1 MISVSPFLFLMWS
14 ELDLWACGWEEV
26 NVLLWIPSAVWEW
39 PHMKETTLL
48 SLATAISWW
57 FNTTSF
63 VFAPGMIAL
72 DRDGHV
78 AAGTSTNGMT
88 HKVPGYVDYI
98 ESKVCKNVFFSW
110 LSGNTCSTKHSR
122 LFVLTVLISKIR
134 ALSRELLN
142 NKQQLLC

>member
-1 MISVSPFLFLMWS
+1 
-14 ELDLWACGWEEV
+14 
-26 NVLLWIPSAVWEW
+26 
-39 PHMKETTLL
+39 
-48 SLATAISWW
+48 
-57 FNTTSF
+57 
-63 VFAPGMIAL
+63 MIAL

-98 ESKVCKNVFFSW
+98 ESKV

-134 ALSRELLN
+134 AL
-142 NKQQLLC
+142 